1 MPKRTKTIA
10 RAQQRAEAKAQTSNQ
25 QKASN
30 TSNPKLKKTDSVQSS
45 QEISSVSTTTLGT
58 RFASLPAELRAEI
71 FAWLLVRPVK
81 WSAEHEADCP
91 LRNPEETSSPFEDI
105 RPRMNPSR
113 ETCPLA
119 YCGIPAS
126 RWRSRG
132 QTIYK
137 DPWRSEWAP
146 VITSEFLCSVCWD
159 ARFRSHPAPR
169 IDSLPCLCARKRRD
183 GLAALLVCKKWYEE
197 GARVLYTRNTFAF
210 ATPGECIEFFAN
222 LNPRW
227 SALVSK
233 VSLLTLAPV
242 REDDESAGDELETA
256 AVDTREL
263 RQAWDML
270 RKLPVLSELELDSLF
285 LTRLRCVRVFRGKS
299 LKNLRKIVFTQ
310 SVPMMLKDAPREF
323 VWPRRA
329 LREVIEDNEF
339 SVDVA
344 RGIKGLRYGWVKGA
358 DRGDGQAVVKE
369 KKRYRARF
377 ATDGVEEDE
386 DEEERMKS
394 P

>member
-1 MPKRTKTIA
+1 MPKCKKNTA
-10 RAQQRAEAKAQTSNQ
+10 RAQQRAEAKTRTSKPILRKNKQ
-25 QKASN
+25 Q
-30 TSNPKLKKTDSVQSS
+30 LVQSS
-45 QEISSVSTTTLGT
+45 QETSTDSFSPPTLGI
-58 RFASLPAELRAEI
+58 RFANLPAELRAEI
-71 FAWLLVRPVK
+71 LAWLLVRPVK

-91 LRNPEETSSPFEDI
+91 LRSPELTSSPFEDI
-105 RPRMNPSR
+105 RPRMFLSR

-119 YCGIPAS
+119 FCGIPAS
-126 RWRSRG
+126 RWRSR
-132 QTIYK
+132 TRPIFS

-146 VITSEFLCSVCWD
+146 AITNEFLCSTCWD

-210 ATPGECIEFFAN
+210 ATPGECAAFFAE

-242 REDDESAGDELETA
+242 REDHESTGEELEA
-256 AVDTREL
+256 AALDAKEL
-263 RQAWDML
+263 REAWAMM
-270 RKLPVLSELELDSLF
+270 RKLPALSELELDSLF
-285 LTRLRCVRVFRGKS
+285 LTRPGCVRVFRWKA
-299 LKNLRKIVFTQ
+299 LRNLRKVEFTQ
-310 SVPMMLKDAPREF
+310 SVPMILDGAPRDF

-329 LREVIEDNEF
+329 LREVIEGNDF

-344 RGIKGLRYGWVKGA
+344 RGIKGLRYGWVKGQH
-358 DRGDGQAVVKE
+358 RGDREAVVKE
-369 KKRYRARF
+369 QMRYRARF
-377 ATDGVEEDE
+377 KASTVQDVE
-386 DEEERMKS
+386 DEERQMKS
-394 P
+394 V

>member
-1 MPKRTKTIA
+1 MWPILRSRATLTISRTQITNTFINTRFKVSSCHLLLCLSHLFSSTLTSRELYENQGYLPEHCCTTMPKRTKTIA

-197 GARVLYTRNTFAF
+197 GARVR
-210 ATPGECIEFFAN
+210 
-222 LNPRW
+222 
-227 SALVSK
+227 V
-233 VSLLTLAPV
+233 LT
-242 REDDESAGDELETA
+242 
-256 AVDTREL
+256 
-263 RQAWDML
+263 
-270 RKLPVLSELELDSLF
+270 
-285 LTRLRCVRVFRGKS
+285 
-299 LKNLRKIVFTQ
+299 KITC
-310 SVPMMLKDAPREF
+310 E
-323 VWPRRA
+323 
-329 LREVIEDNEF
+329 
-339 SVDVA
+339 
-344 RGIKGLRYGWVKGA
+344 
-358 DRGDGQAVVKE
+358 
-369 KKRYRARF
+369 
-377 ATDGVEEDE
+377 
-386 DEEERMKS
+386 
-394 P
+394 